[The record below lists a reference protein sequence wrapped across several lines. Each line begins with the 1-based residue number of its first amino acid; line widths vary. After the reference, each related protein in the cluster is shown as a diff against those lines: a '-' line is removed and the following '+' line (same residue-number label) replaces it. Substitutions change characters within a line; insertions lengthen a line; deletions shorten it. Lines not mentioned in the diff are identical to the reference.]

1 MTIHFLERILSL
13 WSTATKKGETEGQ
26 VQAGHTRDEIVAPA
40 VHDRRY
46 DDRLAVGKACSLEM
60 NESLDEQS
68 IVFHQG
74 EALLLNISSGGM
86 LVLMELAPR
95 VGDLVEIRMS
105 GSKCGHTLSLLEV
118 RWTREVPMEEHGS
131 RYLVGCRFRF
141 GPYSFSKRK
150 FLEYKDLV

>member
-1 MTIHFLERILSL
+1 MATRFLERILSL
-13 WSTATKKGETEGQ
+13 WSTGQKKGETEGQ
-26 VQAGHTRDEIVAPA
+26 AQAGHARDEIVAPA
-40 VHDRRY
+40 EYDRRH
-46 DDRLAVGKACSLEM
+46 DERVAAGKACSLEM

-86 LVLMELAPR
+86 LVRMELAPR
-95 VGDLVEIRMS
+95 VGDLVEIRTS

-118 RWTREVPMEEHGS
+118 RWTREVPIEEHGS
-131 RYLVGCRFRF
+131 RYLVGCRFQF

-150 FLEYKDLV
+150 FLESKDLV

>member
-1 MTIHFLERILSL
+1 MTTPFLQRILSL
-13 WSTATKKGETEGQ
+13 WSTGQKKGETEGQ
-26 VQAGHTRDEIVAPA
+26 AQAGHARDEIVAPA
-40 VHDRRY
+40 VHDRRH

-86 LVLMELAPR
+86 SLLMEPAPR
-95 VGDLVEIRMS
+95 VRDLVEIRTS

-118 RWTREVPMEEHGS
+118 RWTRQLLIEEHGS

-141 GPYSFSKRK
+141 GPYSLSKRR
-150 FLEYKDLV
+150 FLEHKDLV